1 MAEAGRGNADRWLFY
16 IELVSSFL
24 VLAYTACVLYDEYGS
39 PGQTQFMVAKCCQR
53 VAYQFG
59 QWGLQAETNYHKILE
74 TQRMI

>member
-1 MAEAGRGNADRWLFY
+1 MAEGAHGNADRWLFF
-16 IELVSSFL
+16 IELASSFL
-24 VLAYTACVLYDEYGS
+24 VLAYTAFVFYGEYGS